1 MKADKL
7 YVCVCVCN
15 LSERFTWLVCL
26 KTGRLCV
33 RMCVCVCTEGGLP
46 FESLF
51 SQTET
56 GSLPVVT
63 EIEPNLAPQTVTVD
77 ESTSH

>member
-7 YVCVCVCN
+7 YVCN
-15 LSERFTWLVCL
+15 LSECFTWLVCL

-33 RMCVCVCTEGGLP
+33 RMCVCTEGGLP

-77 ESTSH
+77 ESTSL